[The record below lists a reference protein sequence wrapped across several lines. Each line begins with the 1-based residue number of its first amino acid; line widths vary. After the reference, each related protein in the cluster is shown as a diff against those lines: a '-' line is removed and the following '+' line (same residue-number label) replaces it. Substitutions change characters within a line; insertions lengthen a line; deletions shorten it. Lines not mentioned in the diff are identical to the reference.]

1 MPHRAAPSF
10 QKLGVARV
18 VHLRLV
24 DVVGRAQ
31 LAQLVGV
38 LPKARRQTGQVRG
51 ADGGSLRVLR
61 SMKRR
66 AKHIALELHEEVVFR
81 RAAVDVELGEL
92 HARVGF
98 HRHHQVMHL
107 IGKRFERSA
116 NEMGAGR
123 SAREPNDRATG
134 IGIPVRGAKAS
145 EGGHD
150 VDALRAIDAAGDL
163 AGVGHVVDKAHLVAQ
178 PLQKSTRHKH
188 ASLERIFR
196 TLCIRRTCGNGSD
209 QTVFRLARLVSR
221 VHQKEAARAVGVF
234 RLAGR
239 KTALPEQRR
248 LLVARD
254 TADGHAGEDGGISRH
269 AEVARRGAYLGKH
282 RSGDVEQVKQPRV
295 PFHVVDVE
303 EHGAARVGDVGSV
316 HLALRERP

>member
-1 MPHRAAPSF
+1 M
-10 QKLGVARV
+10 
-18 VHLRLV
+18 
-24 DVVGRAQ
+24 
-31 LAQLVGV
+31 
-38 LPKARRQTGQVRG
+38 
-51 ADGGSLRVLR
+51 
-61 SMKRR
+61 
-66 AKHIALELHEEVVFR
+66 ELHEEVVFR

-98 HRHHQVMHL
+98 HRYHQVMHL
-107 IGKRFERSA
+107 ISERFERSA
-116 NEMGAGR
+116 DEMGAGR
-123 SAREPNDRATG
+123 AARETDDRAARLG
-134 IGIPVRGAKAS
+134 VPIGGAEAG

-150 VDALRAIDAAGDL
+150 IDALRAIDAAGDL

-178 PLQKSTRHKH
+178 PLQKRAAAREAGRHKH
-188 ASLERIFR
+188 ASLERVFR

-209 QTVFRLARLVSR
+209 QAVFRLARLVSR

-254 TADGHAGEDGGISRH
+254 TADGHAGEDGGISCH

-303 EHGAARVGDVGSV
+303 EHGAARVGDVGGV